1 MDFAS
6 IISIATSVSP
16 IVATVLLS
24 VISTIA
30 LMKKDVASLNR
41 RIESIEHMELSS
53 RLAKIESDISWIR
66 AKLEGK
72 L

>member
-16 IVATVLLS
+16 LIATVLLS

-41 RIESIEHMELSS
+41 RIESIEHMELGS